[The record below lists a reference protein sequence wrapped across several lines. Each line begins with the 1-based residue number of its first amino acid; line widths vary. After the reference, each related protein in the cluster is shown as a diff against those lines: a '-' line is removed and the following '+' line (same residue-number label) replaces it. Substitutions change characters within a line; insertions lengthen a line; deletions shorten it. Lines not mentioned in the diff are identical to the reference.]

1 MSYRIN
7 TNVSAMVAQR
17 SLSRTNK
24 EQGVT
29 FNRLSTGSRIT
40 KSSDDSAG
48 LAISEK
54 LRSHIRSSTQ
64 AVRNTAD
71 GISML
76 QVAEGGLNEL
86 TNILIR
92 LRELAIQASS
102 DTLADV
108 EREFTDVEFQNLVE
122 EIDRITAV
130 TEFNGRKLLDGT
142 GDVYDIQVGIKNDDF
157 EDRISFNAGES
168 NVKASSLGI
177 DGLGVSKKA
186 DAHGSLDKIDTAITK
201 VTGTRANLG
210 AIQNRLSSATENLR
224 ISIENQSFARSRIA
238 DTDYALE
245 SSNNVRYSILS
256 QAGTAVLAQANTRG
270 QWALQLLGG

>member
-17 SLSRTNK
+17 SLAKTNR

-71 GISML
+71 GISLL

-92 LRELAIQASS
+92 LRELAIQSSS
-102 DTLADV
+102 DTLADM
-108 EREFTDVEFQNLVE
+108 ERKFTDVEFQNLLQ
-122 EIDRITAV
+122 EIDRITSV

-142 GDVYDIQVGIKNDDF
+142 GEIYNIQVGIRNDDF
-157 EDRISFNAGES
+157 EDRISFNAEES
-168 NVKASSLGI
+168 NVSTSSLGI
-177 DGLGVSKKA
+177 RTIKVDSKS
-186 DAHGSLDKIDTAITK
+186 DAQNSLSRIDSAISQ
-201 VTGTRANLG
+201 VAGNRANLG
-210 AIQNRLSSATENLR
+210 AIQNRLASAAEKLAHFYREPIFCQIPYCRYGLCVGIFKQCPSKYPEPGRHRSSCP
-224 ISIENQSFARSRIA
+224 
-238 DTDYALE
+238 
-245 SSNNVRYSILS
+245 
-256 QAGTAVLAQANTRG
+256 G
-270 QWALQLLGG
+270 Q